1 MFRLVLNMNTD
12 LENLPL
18 FPLSVFLLPGEQT
31 HLHIFE
37 PRYRELVQ
45 RVKSSDDQ
53 LFGIP
58 YFVKHNHKL
67 GSLVKLIEVVK
78 EYPSGEKDILIEGV
92 DIFELKGYNRKS
104 EERPFPSGKVKVRE
118 NYKSWMADRCVK
130 REFTKLKKAF
140 DQPIVSDPNDLKI
153 PILTVLAFL
162 NLNSADKYNFL
173 SAGNE
178 KRQEDQLLNMIK
190 FTRLIAQQERRKE
203 FNFFMN

>member
-1 MFRLVLNMNTD
+1 MNTD
-12 LENLPL
+12 LDNLPL
-18 FPLSVFLLPGEQT
+18 FPLSLLLLPGEQT

-37 PRYRELVQ
+37 PRYRDLVQ
-45 RVKSSDDQ
+45 RVKSSDDN

-104 EERPFPSGKVKVRE
+104 EDRPFPSGKVKVRDF
-118 NYKSWMADRCVK
+118 YKTWMADRSVK
-130 REFTKLKKAF
+130 REFTKLKRAF
-140 DQPIVSDPNDLKI
+140 DQPVEGDSGDLKI
-153 PILTVLAFL
+153 PVLTVLAFL
-162 NLNSADKYNFL
+162 SLNSADKYNFL
-173 SAGNE
+173 SVGNFV
-178 KRQEDQLLNMIK
+178 RQEEQLLNMIK

-203 FNFFMN
+203 FNFYMN

>member
-18 FPLSVFLLPGEQT
+18 FPLSLFLLPGEQT

-67 GSLVKLIEVVK
+67 GSLVKLVDVVK
-78 EYPSGEKDILIEGV
+78 EYPSGEKDILVEGV
-92 DIFELKGYNRKS
+92 AIFELKGYNRKS
-104 EERPFPSGKVKVRE
+104 QDRPFPSGKVKIRDH
-118 NYKSWMADRCVK
+118 YKTWMADRCVK

-140 DQPIVSDPNDLKI
+140 DQPIVSDSEDLKI

-162 NLNSADKYNFL
+162 NLSSSDKYNFL
-173 SAGNE
+173 SGNDFP
-178 KRQEDQLLNMIK
+178 RQEEQLLNMIK

-203 FNFFMN
+203 FNFYMN